1 MSDTRG
7 DAPAIGVIH
16 TSPATVD
23 LFGRLL
29 RERLPGARI
38 VNLLDDSILG
48 ELRDN
53 GGDLGAVEPRFR
65 DYVRIVAERRV
76 DLVLNACSS
85 IGALCGRV
93 DDGDGDGD
101 GPPIVRV
108 DALMA
113 QEAVRRG
120 DRIGVLATLR
130 TTLAPTTALIE
141 ATAARLGRAVTIESG
156 LAEGAYEALVGGD
169 PERHDG
175 LVEAA
180 LARAARANDVVVL
193 AQASMARV
201 AARLPP
207 DLADKILA
215 SPGFAVEDVAR
226 RLGRA

>member
-1 MSDTRG
+1 MSSTGVDT
-7 DAPAIGVIH
+7 PAIGVIH
-16 TSPATVD
+16 TSPATVE

-53 GGDLGAVEPRFR
+53 GGDLAAVEPRVR
-65 DYVRIVAERRV
+65 DYARIVAERRV
-76 DLVLNACSS
+76 DLILNACSS
-85 IGALCGRV
+85 IGALCARIEE
-93 DDGDGDGD
+93 D
-101 GPPIVRV
+101 GPPVVRV

-113 QEAVRRG
+113 EEAVGRG
-120 DRIGVLATLR
+120 GRIGVLATLR

-141 ATAARLGRAVTIESG
+141 ATAARLGRAVTVAAG

-169 PERHDG
+169 PARHDA

-180 LARAARANDVVVL
+180 LARAAEENDVVVL

-201 AARLPP
+201 AARLPGG
-207 DLADKILA
+207 LADKILA

-226 RLGRA
+226 RLARA